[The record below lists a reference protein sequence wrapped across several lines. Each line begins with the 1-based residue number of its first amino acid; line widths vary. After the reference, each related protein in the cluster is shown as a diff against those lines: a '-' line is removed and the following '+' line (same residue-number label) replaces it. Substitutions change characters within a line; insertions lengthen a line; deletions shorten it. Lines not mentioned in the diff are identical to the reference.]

1 MWVFSHKLDEDG
13 FIIKYKARLVVRG
26 DLQVSQFKD
35 TYAATLAAR
44 VFRALMAIAAFFN
57 LDIYQFDAINAF
69 CNAKIDELVYVRYP
83 DGFQVPGHCL
93 KLQRALYGMPR
104 SALLWYNELFS
115 LLTKLG
121 LKLIPDTNCLF
132 SNDKLIVFFYVD
144 DIVVLFHPSN
154 IFAYHEFREK
164 LLDAYKMREMGELKW
179 FLGIRIIR
187 DRTLRK
193 I

>member
-1 MWVFSHKLDEDG
+1 
-13 FIIKYKARLVVRG
+13 
-26 DLQVSQFKD
+26 
-35 TYAATLAAR
+35 
-44 VFRALMAIAAFFN
+44 
-57 LDIYQFDAINAF
+57 
-69 CNAKIDELVYVRYP
+69 
-83 DGFQVPGHCL
+83 
-93 KLQRALYGMPR
+93 MPR

-121 LKLIPDTNCLF
+121 LKLVPDTNCLF

-144 DIVVLFHPSN
+144 DIVVLFYPSN